1 MAQMMISYALQ
12 LIRNSGGFVTTTE
25 SYIFG
30 LLGDASH
37 PKAKVSRRLVP
48 LFEVGYDYGMI
59 LIRSH

>member
-1 MAQMMISYALQ
+1 M
-12 LIRNSGGFVTTTE
+12 TTTE